1 VNGDER
7 ELSRIQFTAKLSF
20 YPSLKSP
27 NDDWYDLTTTIQGS
41 HWLALSGKSEMTG
54 FKILTFFLTT
64 AITISAHASRLT
76 IPDSF
81 EFLAID
87 GSKFETAL
95 FVHTDH
101 IELNEGRHKITLRY
115 RDTVMD
121 LDQGYEVVIKS
132 KPFTVSLTAE
142 PGMDYRLEPKAS
154 GLVDKHAFANQ
165 PEVVIHDVPTGDDD
179 TLQPSQNKPVP
190 AGLALVTT
198 PESPKNKAATAIQTE
213 REAAKQL
220 RYWWSR
226 ADLDTR
232 QSFMSWVIEQRP

>member
-1 VNGDER
+1 
-7 ELSRIQFTAKLSF
+7 
-20 YPSLKSP
+20 LKTP
-27 NDDWYDLTTTIQGS
+27 NDDRYDLTTTIQGS
-41 HWLALSGKSEMTG
+41 PWLALSGKSEMTG

-87 GSKFETAL
+87 GSKFERTL

-101 IELNEGRHKITLRY
+101 IELNEEKHKITLRY

-132 KPFTVSLTAE
+132 KPFTITLTPE
-142 PGMDYRLEPKAS
+142 PGRDYRLEPKA
-154 GLVDKHAFANQ
+154 GALVDKHAFASQ
-165 PEVVIHDVPTGDDD
+165 PEVVIRDVSSGDVD
-179 TLQPSQNKPVP
+179 TPQPSENRPVP
-190 AGLALVTT
+190 AGLAPDTT
-198 PESPKNKAATAIQTE
+198 PKSPKNKAATAIQTE
-213 REAAKQL
+213 REAATQL

-226 ADLDTR
+226 ADLVTR